1 MKLSKI
7 IPPLPVLIICNVV
20 FLFLIPDKVNAA
32 QIYCKLP
39 GGEVIEM
46 YKSECKSKEG
56 VQVEI
61 KETTEKK
68 RKDCSKFTAESG
80 LSLYD
85 KIRCKMGYEERK
97 KGKFKKKLKNLFK
110 NPLKKKN

>member
-7 IPPLPVLIICNVV
+7 ISPLTVLIICIVF
-20 FLFLIPDKVNAA
+20 FLFLIPNKVNAA

-39 GGEVIEM
+39 GGEVLKM
-46 YKSECKSKEG
+46 YKSKCKAKEG
-56 VQVEI
+56 VQVEVQ
-61 KETTEKK
+61 ETTEKK
-68 RKDCSKFTAESG
+68 KKDCSKFTAESG

-85 KIRCKMGYEERK
+85 KIRCKMGYEERE
-97 KGKFKKKLKNLFK
+97 KGKFGKKLKSLFK